1 VWLLAD
7 GQSWWRLLIVGVG
20 AVAATCLS
28 LIAAHGLWERSV
40 SPKPEVRERVVLFN
54 LATALT
60 VAIGVVTLFLA
71 LFAIN
76 VTAALVL
83 ITTHVLHRQLGHPV
97 EIGDYVALA
106 WLVSSLATLGGAL
119 GAALEND
126 RAVREAAYGYRPDA
140 RTEVDRSAQR

>member
-28 LIAAHGLWERSV
+28 LIAAHGLWERSA